1 MELGHYR
8 RLGGNNIDPIRT
20 RSSRDFS
27 ARCRQRGCRGRR
39 QTEGALGLR
48 DQQKAARRQKI
59 LDAAALLFARKGF
72 EKTTVE
78 EIATEAG
85 LAWATVYKHFRTKGE
100 LLWAVVHPELER
112 LFEEGG
118 RVIADPPEQPVD
130 AVIALLMCYT
140 QWRAG
145 WRDRN
150 FLRAVSMTGMAP
162 GGVGHEL
169 ASWANDMLQTQI
181 AALLRV
187 LQRRNQIPGGT
198 NVADMATII
207 FDVFDREYL
216 TYIHGNLPADQVIA
230 RIVRLMKTLLEPWNA
245 YARAARKSG
254 SRKKSKRS

>member
-1 MELGHYR
+1 
-8 RLGGNNIDPIRT
+8 
-20 RSSRDFS
+20 
-27 ARCRQRGCRGRR
+27 
-39 QTEGALGLR
+39 LGLR
-48 DQQKAARRQKI
+48 EQQKAARRQKI
-59 LDAAALLFARKGF
+59 LVAAALLFARKGF

-85 LAWATVYKHFRTKGE
+85 LAWATVYKYFKTKGE

-145 WRDRN
+145 WRDRD
-150 FLRAVSMTGMAP
+150 FLRAISMSGMTPA
-162 GGVGHEL
+162 GVGHEL
-169 ASWANDMLQTQI
+169 ATWANDMLQTQI

-216 TYIHGNLPADQVIA
+216 AYIHGNLPADQVIG

>member
-1 MELGHYR
+1 MGRGHYR
-8 RLGGNNIDPIRT
+8 RLASNNIDPIRT

-27 ARCRQRGCRGRR
+27 AQCRQRGCRGRR
-39 QTEGALGLR
+39 QTEGAVGLR
-48 DQQKAARRQKI
+48 EQQKAARRQKI
-59 LDAAALLFARKGF
+59 LDAAAALFAKRGF

-145 WRDRN
+145 WRDRD
-150 FLRAVSMTGMAP
+150 FLRAVSMSGMTQA
-162 GGVGHEL
+162 GVGHEL
-169 ASWANDMLQTQI
+169 ATWSNDMLQTQI

-187 LQRRNQIPGGT
+187 LHRRNQIPAGT
-198 NVADMATII
+198 HVADMATII

-216 TYIHGNLPADQVIA
+216 TYIHGEMPAEQVIA
-230 RIVRLMKTLLEPWNA
+230 RIVRLTKTLLEPWNA